1 MTVNSKLT
9 FNKKTAVV
17 LFQLGG
23 PDSLEAIE
31 PFLYNLFM
39 DPDIIDFPGAFL
51 VRKPLAKLISSRRSV
66 KVAKNY
72 KQIGGKSPILD
83 LTQHQAS
90 ALESVL
96 RLQNIDARVF
106 IAMRYWHP
114 MTDEVVQKIK
124 ADGFEQVILLPLYP
138 QFSQATTRS
147 SMNEWKR
154 ESKKQGCVVPTK
166 LVCCYPSHPLFVEA
180 LVDNINSALARFHK
194 IASTDIDLIFSAH
207 GVPLSYIKRGDPYQ
221 LQIEETVRC
230 IVERGKWNSPHT
242 LCYQSKVGPMKWLKP
257 SLIETAEYL
266 AGKNRKH
273 LLVIPVAFVTDHIET
288 LHEINIDVRRH
299 AMEHGVQQ
307 FELTP
312 ALNDY
317 PKFIQCLAELVQA
330 QLVSDVQSNKCEAL
344 WKNRIDR
351 PIPVLCPWSKSQ
363 IAKNKS

>member
-1 MTVNSKLT
+1 MIGNSKLP
-9 FNKKTAVV
+9 FHKKTAVV

-39 DPDIIDFPGAFL
+39 DPDIIDFPGAFFA
-51 VRKPLAKLISSRRSV
+51 RKPLAKFISSRRSM
-66 KVAKNY
+66 KVAENY

-83 LTQHQAS
+83 LTQRQAS

-96 RLQNIDARVF
+96 RLQNINARVF

-114 MTDEVVQKIK
+114 MIDEVVQKIK

-138 QFSQATTRS
+138 QFSQATTLS
-147 SMNEWKR
+147 SMNEWKHQT
-154 ESKKQGCVVPTK
+154 KKHGCVTPIK
-166 LVCCYPSHPLFVEA
+166 LVCCYPTQPLFVEA
-180 LVDNINSALARFHK
+180 LMENINSAVGRFHK

-230 IVERGKWNSPHT
+230 IVERGKWNSPST

-257 SLIETAEYL
+257 SLMEKVEHL
-266 AGKNRKH
+266 AGKDRKH

-299 AMEHGVQQ
+299 AMAHGVQQ
-307 FELTP
+307 FELMP
-312 ALNDY
+312 ALNDH

-330 QLVSDVQSNKCEAL
+330 QLVSDIQPNTCKAL
-344 WKNRIDR
+344 WKNHRDR
-351 PIPVLCPWSKSQ
+351 PIPTLCPWSKSQ
-363 IAKNKS
+363 IEKNKF

>member
-1 MTVNSKLT
+1 MTGNSKLT
-9 FNKKTAVV
+9 FHKKTAVV

-51 VRKPLAKLISSRRSV
+51 VRRFLAKFISSRRSV
-66 KVAKNY
+66 KVAENY
-72 KQIGGKSPILD
+72 KRIDSKSPILNF
-83 LTQHQAS
+83 TQRQAS

-96 RLQNIDARVF
+96 RLQNIDVRVF

-114 MTDEVVQKIK
+114 MTDEVVQKIR

-147 SMNEWKR
+147 SMNEWNR
-154 ESKKQGCVVPTK
+154 QIQKQKLLVPTRF
-166 LVCCYPSHPLFVEA
+166 VCCYPSQPLFIEA
-180 LVDNINSALARFHK
+180 LVENINSAFVRFHK
-194 IASTDIDLIFSAH
+194 IVSTDIDLIFSAH

-221 LQIEETVRC
+221 LQMEETVRC
-230 IVERGKWNSPHT
+230 IVERGKWNSPYT

-257 SLIETAEYL
+257 SLIETVEHL
-266 AGKNRKH
+266 AGKDRKH

-299 AMEHGVQQ
+299 AMAHGAQQ

-312 ALNDY
+312 ALNDH

-330 QLVSDVQSNKCEAL
+330 QLTSDVQPNTCETF

-351 PIPVLCPWSKSQ
+351 PIPILCPWSKSQ

>member
-1 MTVNSKLT
+1 MTVNPKLT
-9 FNKKTAVV
+9 FHKKTAVV

-31 PFLYNLFM
+31 SFLYNLFM

-51 VRKPLAKLISSRRSV
+51 VRRPLAKLISSRRSV
-66 KVAKNY
+66 KVAENY
-72 KQIGGKSPILD
+72 KQIGGKSPIRN
-83 LTQHQAS
+83 LTQRQAS
-90 ALESVL
+90 ALESAL

-106 IAMRYWHP
+106 IAMRYWNP
-114 MTDEVVQKIK
+114 MTKEVVEEIK
-124 ADGFEQVILLPLYP
+124 LGIFEQVILLPLYP
-138 QFSQATTRS
+138 QFSQATTLS
-147 SMNEWKR
+147 SMNEWKQ
-154 ESKKQGCVVPTK
+154 ETKKQGCVIPTK
-166 LVCCYPSHPLFVEA
+166 LICCYPSQPLFVDA
-180 LVDNINSALARFHK
+180 LVENINSALARFYK

-207 GVPLSYIKRGDPYQ
+207 GVPVSYIKRGDPYQ

-230 IVERGKWNSPHT
+230 IVERGKWNSPYT
-242 LCYQSKVGPMKWLKP
+242 LCYQSKVGLLKWLKP
-257 SLIETAEYL
+257 SLIDTVEHL
-266 AGKNRKH
+266 ADKDRKH

-299 AMEHGVQQ
+299 AMAHGVKQ

-312 ALNDY
+312 ALNDH

-330 QLVSDVQSNKCEAL
+330 QFVTDVQSKKCEAL

-363 IAKNKS
+363 ITKVKF